1 MAEGLGRTTLTS
13 NLSILAS
20 GGSGERGPLLE
31 NRRKET
37 AKKPFYRARPLWLVP
52 FVILSALVR
61 GMTMAP
67 RVEVYTQLACVGI
80 YHHHTVQSVHN
91 VNQSPKFFDSI
102 PTRIDFSLDS
112 GDPQDLAPGR
122 HSNSE
127 RSITLDLELPI
138 SILNEEPP
146 RPPSTRC
153 ISDPAAQK
161 DAARI
166 QTTLTT
172 TMGILSALST
182 GWWGHFSERHG
193 RTRVL
198 AISTLGLLLTDS
210 AFILAATPGS
220 PFVMHGR
227 LLLVVGPFVEGLL
240 GGWPTLQAATTAYV
254 SDCTSPGSRA
264 KIFSRFIGIFF
275 LGTSVGPMIG
285 GWIIRNGFPGI
296 PRIGTITKQ
305 GKSVTEVF
313 WLAISLSIINF
324 LLATFFFPE
333 SLSKYQQMKAKAAYH
348 DQADTKGKS
357 RSIDTALAESSVY
370 VDESTPVASKS
381 RFGETTG
388 VGIRKRK
395 DWSLTFLA
403 FAMFLFMISVGLY
416 QIKHLYA
423 VHTYNWAPDELS
435 YYISFLAGLRSAAL
449 LLLLPVVISTFKPK
463 PPSES
468 LSSTTQEG
476 RPSESKPKP
485 TKASLASEINFDL
498 ILARCCLL
506 VDILAAVLI
515 VVVPSPSK
523 ARHLT
528 VNGYWNWIQDSS
540 KRNMML
546 FVFASGLSSVG
557 SGFIPACQ
565 SLALCIVQARK
576 MIERGVREDGVS
588 EEEEGEEGGAVGE
601 QHKQCSDE
609 TNTGKLLGAL
619 STLQATGQMILG
631 PMIFGLLYANTVGF
645 FPKAIFVVAGGI
657 LTTVLVCALF
667 IRSPLEEYVPRW
679 SGKGKTR
686 SVDDDDSE
694 RGRSR
699 LRKDLFN
706 RSSSATTSLQ
716 HQDSGS

>member
-1 MAEGLGRTTLTS
+1 MAT
-13 NLSILAS
+13 
-20 GGSGERGPLLE
+20 
-31 NRRKET
+31 
-37 AKKPFYRARPLWLVP
+37 
-52 FVILSALVR
+52 LVR

-122 HSNSE
+122 HSNSR

-146 RPPSTRC
+146 RPPSSRC

-198 AISTLGLLLTDS
+198 AISTLGLLLTYASDSTQLPIFGVDDPPLPFLSDS

-313 WLAISLSIINF
+313 WLAISLSMINF

-388 VGIRKRK
+388 VGIRKRR

-423 VHTYNWAPDELS
+423 VHTYDWAPDELS

-449 LLLLPVVISTFKPK
+449 LLLLPVIISTFKPK
-463 PPSES
+463 PPPES

-476 RPSESKPKP
+476 RPSKSNPKP

-528 VNGYWNWIQDSS
+528 VNGYWNWVQDSS

-631 PMIFGLLYANTVGF
+631 SIRKENNFLDLVDPMIFGLLYANTVGF

-679 SGKGKTR
+679 SGKGKIR